1 MDINEQFEALVLKYG
16 IDRVYPRFKTRIQ
29 ARNIIQSL
37 TREYCHKR
45 WILVSDTETD
55 IFYFCTDA
63 GVDQDSVKCYIRGNG
78 QIDFS
83 ELKNSLQEEDA
94 VFVVSF
100 YNRGLL
106 MNQLYNCGIIA
117 INIYDYFMSH
127 GLLLNEIYYDIFNE
141 KNKDVKFGRILSGTN
156 DF

>member
-106 MNQLYNCGIIA
+106 MNQLY
-117 INIYDYFMSH
+117 
-127 GLLLNEIYYDIFNE
+127 
-141 KNKDVKFGRILSGTN
+141 KDRKSVV
-156 DF
+156 